1 MGILLVKLLVAL
13 LQDMIWIADM
23 FLDCHGLE
31 VMQSNQ
37 YDNANHP
44 LRKATK
50 NFYLYYTFSLAFSF
64 EGVSIQLNSSSVS
77 TYAAWIL
84 LMRSLTCEQMTKI
97 ENLSPVLKEKLRKKI
112 CRQICFEFTNR
123 SD

>member
-50 NFYLYYTFSLAFSF
+50 TFIYIIPFLSPSLLRECPS
-64 EGVSIQLNSSSVS
+64 
-77 TYAAWIL
+77 
-84 LMRSLTCEQMTKI
+84 SLTP
-97 ENLSPVLKEKLRKKI
+97 PVFLRTLLES
-112 CRQICFEFTNR
+112 C
-123 SD
+123 